1 MWERRDPIITSNFS
15 RPSEDQRP
23 ARRRVTEAAI
33 LSNHDQSRADIA
45 QWTCPHGQH
54 AGHGCVTCYH
64 ATAEAEADPALPLW
78 EVAVWFTSA
87 RPVPIRALHDVH
99 RHGRQFAI
107 DQPSTPLVYLLSGQV
122 RAALGVEAVA
132 GVVGYLVQNQHI
144 VDEFVVTE
152 IRAVHS

>member
-1 MWERRDPIITSNFS
+1 MWERRDPIIVSNYS
-15 RPSEDQRP
+15 RPDEPPRP

-33 LSNHDQSRADIA
+33 LSNRDQSRADIA

-54 AGHGCVTCYH
+54 AGRGCVTCYH
-64 ATAEAEADPALPLW
+64 ASAEAEADPSLPLW
-78 EVAVWFTSA
+78 EVVVWFTSA
-87 RPVPIRALHDVH
+87 RPIPIRALHDVH
-99 RHGRQFAI
+99 RHGRHFSI
-107 DQPSTPLVYLLSGQV
+107 DQPSTPLVYLLSGQA
-122 RAALGVEAVA
+122 RAALGAEAVA